1 MGQYFSLRGAQE
13 WAWSSGTARADPEQ
27 LPSELNDR
35 FSFATVA
42 TEAETLEKAG
52 PRLGLFAQ
60 CFQHVPTFSMFS
72 VLPMFSMFPVHGSQ
86 FGLVE
91 GLLQFKLR
99 T

>member
-27 LPSELNDR
+27 LPSELNNR

-60 CFQHVPTFSMFS
+60 CFQHVPTFPMFF
-72 VLPMFSMFPVHGSQ
+72 VLPMFSMFPVHVSQ

-91 GLLQFKLR
+91 GLLQFK
-99 T
+99 